1 MNWSETLATS
11 WHAIRS
17 HAQRS
22 LLTVLGIL
30 VGIDAVVVTVGLGLA
45 GVETQA
51 ISALQRGRGL
61 WKVAGRSFVVQH
73 ALHPHEARLFDTDAR
88 MH

>member
-1 MNWSETLATS
+1 LADCSTRIIYRQETD
-11 WHAIRS
+11 
-17 HAQRS
+17 Q
-22 LLTVLGIL
+22 LTAAAGL
-30 VGIDAVVVTVGLGLA
+30 LGLA